1 MEGQGKDCGLDG
13 APIPLHPGGEM
24 SEKEEPKETIELRCL
39 YCGKMWEF
47 PHDGLEAQGILN
59 VFCKDDDCE
68 DKYAASL

>member
-1 MEGQGKDCGLDG
+1 
-13 APIPLHPGGEM
+13 M